1 MFKVIVE
8 WTLNKDARLSLTTQR
23 QIFQNVSRET
33 VSDLPRDS
41 TPSSYLSLTLTLF
54 GGAVLF
60 VWFKSCLLCSTILYF
75 FFLHNICDT
84 PSVITVFVF
93 HCCTSTD
100 WLYNVLRPSTN
111 QSFVSGKPYYYFDST
126 LRNDR
131 LMAVLQAVNNRYL
144 LQIYYSGC
152 RRFK

>member
-1 MFKVIVE
+1 MFDN
-8 WTLNKDARLSLTTQR
+8 TTPDLSKR
-23 QIFQNVSRET
+23 QSWNSVRFTSWFNP
-33 VSDLPRDS
+33 LPPR
-41 TPSSYLSLTLTLF
+41 TSLTLTLF

-60 VWFKSCLLCSTILYF
+60 VWFKSCLLCSTILSYF
-75 FFLHNICDT
+75 FFLHNIICDT
-84 PSVITVFVF
+84 QSVITVFVF

-100 WLYNVLRPSTN
+100 WLYKYNVLRPSTN